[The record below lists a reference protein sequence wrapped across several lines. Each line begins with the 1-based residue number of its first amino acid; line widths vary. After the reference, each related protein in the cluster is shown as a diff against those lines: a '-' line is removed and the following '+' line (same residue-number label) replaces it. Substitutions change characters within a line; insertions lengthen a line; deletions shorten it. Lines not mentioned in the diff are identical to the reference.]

1 MPVSLYPVLLMIGL
15 LTGVFLMRVGFLFLD
30 CVSPKRFASFGL
42 TCFFTTM
49 LSRCVTYFCRGQLF
63 CRGQRT
69 ARRHTSPL
77 TNAPQQL
84 PSSAL
89 PYQLPTNSPATPCA
103 RCFFLF
109 GSILIHVQAQHT
121 TWFSWMLM
129 ATRHENRTVRIVMMP
144 RLYG

>member
-1 MPVSLYPVLLMIGL
+1 
-15 LTGVFLMRVGFLFLD
+15 
-30 CVSPKRFASFGL
+30 
-42 TCFFTTM
+42 M

-69 ARRHTSPL
+69 ARRHASPL

-84 PSSAL
+84 PINSLNS
-89 PYQLPTNSPATPCA
+89 PPTPWQLPV
-103 RCFFLF
+103 RDVFLF

-129 ATRHENRTVRIVMMP
+129 ATRHEHRTVRNSDDAEVVWFRVGVIGLVV
-144 RLYG
+144 